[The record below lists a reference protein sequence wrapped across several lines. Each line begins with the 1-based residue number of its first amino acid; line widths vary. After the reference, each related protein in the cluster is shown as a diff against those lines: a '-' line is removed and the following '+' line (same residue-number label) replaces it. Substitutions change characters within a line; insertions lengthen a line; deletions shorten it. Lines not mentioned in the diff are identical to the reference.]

1 MQIVKRLLV
10 GCAGFVVLIV
20 VVSLAVPKSAH
31 GLVAALVQVT
41 NTTANPAVTLDA
53 DKAMRIPYESASQAE
68 GFAGTCGDQAVC
80 QFNGF
85 TVVPTGYRLVV
96 QQIAGIVGAN
106 SANPMPNGEIVVVT
120 DKSQGFPIDFFTGTY
135 LTNSSEALFHQTGLL
150 EFVNAGSSPSIILYG
165 DLKSNT
171 TGYVIVTG
179 YLESCSVTGC
189 PPIQN

>member
-1 MQIVKRLLV
+1 MQIIKRLLV
-10 GCAGFVVLIV
+10 GCAGFVVLILV
-20 VVSLAVPKSAH
+20 VMLAVPKSAH
-31 GLVAALVQVT
+31 ALVAALVQVT

-68 GFAGTCGDQAVC
+68 GFAGTCGDPSVC
-80 QFNGF
+80 RFSGF
-85 TVVPTGYRLVV
+85 TVVPAGYRLVV
-96 QQIAGIVGAN
+96 QQIAAVVPAS
-106 SANPMPNGEIVVVT
+106 SANPTPNGEIVVVT
-120 DKSQGFPIDFFTGTY
+120 DKSEGFPIDYFTGTY
-135 LTNSSEALFHQTGLL
+135 ITQSNIAIFHQSGLL
-150 EFVNAGSSPSIILYG
+150 EFVNAGSSPSIVFYG